1 MAETHLSQIFSA
13 LATNQ
18 SQIHRQ
24 AEPGRHCVCCTTNRP
39 VLRQFQAF
47 ALHHDFCGAGTRK
60 SKPSCCDNDGLII
73 DGAVGRLKKVR
84 DERELGVIML
94 HYCYGVSKSAI
105 ARRWKISE
113 GSVRQKLMMAESFIE
128 GCQAMTGATL
138 EMDSWTH
145 QSEI

>member
-1 MAETHLSQIFSA
+1 MRDIQM
-13 LATNQ
+13 
-18 SQIHRQ
+18 
-24 AEPGRHCVCCTTNRP
+24 
-39 VLRQFQAF
+39 VLERWGQWAQDNSGVDYSPIA
-47 ALHHDFCGAGTRK
+47 AGFKGLLPDTRK

-94 HYCYGVSKSAI
+94 HYRYGVSKSAI

-128 GCQAMTGATL
+128 GCLAMTGAAL
-138 EMDSWTH
+138 EMDGRAE
-145 QSEI
+145 Q

>member
-1 MAETHLSQIFSA
+1 MRDIQM
-13 LATNQ
+13 
-18 SQIHRQ
+18 
-24 AEPGRHCVCCTTNRP
+24 
-39 VLRQFQAF
+39 VLERWGQWAQDNSGVDYSPIA
-47 ALHHDFCGAGTRK
+47 AGFKGLLPDTRK

-128 GCQAMTGATL
+128 GCLAMAGATL
-138 EMDSWTH
+138 EMDAWTSR
-145 QSEI
+145 SEISAVA

>member
-1 MAETHLSQIFSA
+1 MRDIQM
-13 LATNQ
+13 
-18 SQIHRQ
+18 
-24 AEPGRHCVCCTTNRP
+24 
-39 VLRQFQAF
+39 VLERWGQWAQDNSGVDYSPIA
-47 ALHHDFCGAGTRK
+47 AGFKGLLPDTRK

-94 HYCYGVSKSAI
+94 HYRYGVSKSAI

-128 GCQAMTGATL
+128 GCLAMTGAAL
-138 EMDSWTH
+138 EMDGWT
-145 QSEI
+145 SRTVISAVA

>member
-1 MAETHLSQIFSA
+1 MDYSPIA
-13 LATNQ
+13 
-18 SQIHRQ
+18 
-24 AEPGRHCVCCTTNRP
+24 
-39 VLRQFQAF
+39 
-47 ALHHDFCGAGTRK
+47 AGFKGLLPDTRK

-94 HYCYGVSKSAI
+94 HYRYGVSKSVI

-128 GCQAMTGATL
+128 GCLAMTGATL
-138 EMDSWTH
+138 EMDAWTSR
-145 QSEI
+145 SEISAVA